1 MNVVHKYGGTSVA
14 TIEKIQAVADRV
26 AEIKKAGNNIAVVA
40 SAMGKTTD
48 MLIQMAKS
56 ISDNPSKRELD
67 SLMSTGEHTTVT
79 LLAMALQARGVPAVS
94 LTGFQCGFITD
105 EYHSQATI
113 LDIDSRR
120 LENIIA
126 EGKVPVITGFQGI
139 TPHGDITTLGRGGSD
154 TTAVAVAAKLGWDC
168 EIYTDVNG
176 IYTIDP
182 RKCPKAKK
190 LDKITCDEMMELSA
204 LGAGVLE
211 TRSVELAKKY
221 GVSLYLGK
229 SLEKDMTK
237 GTYVVN
243 KYFED
248 VAVTG
253 IGVMEDCAMVSV
265 RCPSDK
271 GMVSRMF
278 GKIAQ
283 LNINVDM
290 ISQQQLDEE
299 NSMLSFSCSE
309 ESAKSLSQS
318 MGTAELPYQFTIMYG
333 LAKISLVGAGMV
345 THSGVAAKALA
356 ALFEN
361 DIRHYQITT
370 SEISIS
376 ATVDKENLQKAC
388 DVLSAAFDLCEK

>member
-14 TIEKIQAVADRV
+14 TIEKINAVADRI

-48 MLIQMAKS
+48 RLIEMAKTVNE
-56 ISDNPSKRELD
+56 NPSERELD
-67 SLMSTGEHTTVT
+67 SLMSTGEQTTVT
-79 LLAMALQARGVPAVS
+79 LLAMALEARGVPAVS

-105 EYHSQATI
+105 EYHSHATI

-120 LENIIA
+120 LEKIIA
-126 EGKVPVITGFQGI
+126 EGKVPVIAGFQGI
-139 TPHGDITTLGRGGSD
+139 NSSGDITTLGRGGSD
-154 TTAVAVAAKLGWDC
+154 TTAVAIAAKLGWDC
-168 EIYTDVNG
+168 EIYTDVDG
-176 IYTIDP
+176 VCTIDP
-182 RKCPKAKK
+182 RRCPGAKK
-190 LDKITCDEMMELSA
+190 LDRITCDEMMELSS

-221 GVSLYLGK
+221 GVKLYLGR

-253 IGVMEDCAMVSV
+253 IGVIENCAMVTV
-265 RCPSDK
+265 KCPS
-271 GMVSRMF
+271 GPEAVT
-278 GKIAQ
+278 KIFEEIAS

-290 ISQQQLDEE
+290 ISQQQVSREL
-299 NSMLSFSCSE
+299 SMVSFSCTPDGAKKLSVALE
-309 ESAKSLSQS
+309 GKKSAYDFEIEDS
-318 MGTAELPYQFTIMYG
+318 

-345 THSGVAAKALA
+345 THSGVAAKAFA
-356 ALFEN
+356 ALYREGI
-361 DIRHYQITT
+361 DHYQITT

-376 ATVDKENLQKAC
+376 MTVDRENLDRAC
-388 DVLSAAFDLCEK
+388 RVLAQEFDLCE